1 MSEVIE
7 IVVVTLAD
15 CSEGELDDDQSFKA
29 WRTYTLDR
37 QLLSAAIV

>member
-7 IVVVTLAD
+7 IVVVTLVD
-15 CSEGELDDDQSFKA
+15 CSEGELDDDQAFIA
-29 WRTYTLDR
+29 CCTYTLDR